1 MHRNLTVTPTKRQ
14 LLWGLIYLPVELI
27 VLPVVLALFVILI
40 PVALTDGQLNG
51 IYFTL
56 NFLVVL
62 LIFHNFLLKDLC
74 RCAGRIGKILGA
86 AGLGFLMYMGAN
98 FVLSI
103 LILRLDPNFANVND
117 AAIADMAASDY
128 WIIAF
133 CTVFLVPVTEELL
146 FRGVLFAGLYNRSR
160 IAAYAVSAAMFCAVH
175 VIGYIGTY
183 PLQTLLLC
191 LLQYIPPSLC
201 LGWAYAKSDSVIAP
215 VLIHTLVNALGV
227 LSMR

>member
-1 MHRNLTVTPTKRQ
+1 MHKKLTVTPTKKQ
-14 LLWGLIYLPVELI
+14 MLGGLIYLPVELI
-27 VLPVVLALFVILI
+27 VIPVLLALFAFLI
-40 PVALTDGQLNG
+40 PVALTTGQING
-51 IYFTL
+51 IYFVL
-56 NFLVVL
+56 NFCMVM
-62 LIFHNFLLKDLC
+62 LIFHNFLLKDLRLC
-74 RCAGRIGKILGA
+74 TGRIGKILGT

-98 FVLSI
+98 FALSI
-103 LILRLDPNFANVND
+103 LILTLDPAFANVND

-133 CTVFLVPVTEELL
+133 CTVVLVPVTEELL

-160 IAAYAVSAAMFCAVH
+160 FAAYTVSAALFCTVH

-201 LGWAYAKSDSVIAP
+201 LGWAYAKSDSIFAP
-215 VLIHTLVNALGV
+215 VLIHTLVNALGI
-227 LSMR
+227 LTMR